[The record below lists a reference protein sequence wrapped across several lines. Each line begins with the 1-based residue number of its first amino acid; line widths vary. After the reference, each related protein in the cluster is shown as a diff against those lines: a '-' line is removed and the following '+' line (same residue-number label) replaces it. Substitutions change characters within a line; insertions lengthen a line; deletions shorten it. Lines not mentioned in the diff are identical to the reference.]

1 MNRCNE
7 NNTNIPLYLDDE
19 LIGKEAV
26 EFREHLKICGDCAR
40 RLEEGQRLSRLLHR
54 GRPLYAAP
62 PDLLV
67 RVGAIVKP
75 TTLSPHAPLWH
86 QTGAAVPSSRIMD
99 RSATRWLALAAMLLI
114 VLCAS
119 LWRSAMHRVGTT
131 DYIEA
136 AVATHRGYLN
146 GELPLEIRSQSPA
159 DVIAWFS
166 GKLPFHLQLP
176 SLQVPGDKTS
186 AYHLSGARLVNYRG
200 TYAALVSYQLLRST
214 ISLVVTSSNL
224 AIATGCDQV
233 HSGGLTFHYCVQS
246 GFNVVTWTNH
256 GLTYALVSSQH
267 GSAQQSCLVC
277 HRDVPKLKEPLPQ

>member
-1 MNRCNE
+1 MNQCNE
-7 NNTNIPLYLDDE
+7 NDTNILLYLDDE
-19 LIGKEAV
+19 LIGKEAI
-26 EFREHLKICGDCAR
+26 EFREHLKICCTCTR
-40 RLEEGQRLSRLLHR
+40 RLEEGQTLSRLLHR
-54 GRPLYAAP
+54 NRPLYTAP
-62 PDLLV
+62 SDLLV
-67 RVGAIVKP
+67 RVGAIIRP
-75 TTLSPHAPLWH
+75 ATRSPLWLRWH
-86 QTGAAVPSSRIMD
+86 QDGPTVPPSRIMD
-99 RSATRWLALAAMLLI
+99 RPSTKWVVFAALLLI
-114 VLCAS
+114 VPSVS
-119 LWRSAMHRVGTT
+119 LWRSAMHRIGTT

-176 SLQVPGDKTS
+176 SLQVAGDETA

-200 TYAALVSYQLLRST
+200 TYAALVSYQLQRST
-214 ISLVVTSSNL
+214 ISLVVTSSSL
-224 AIATGCDQV
+224 AIAAGCDQA
-233 HSGGLTFHYCVQS
+233 HSDGLTFHYCVQA

-277 HRDVPKLKEPLPQ
+277 HRDVPNLKDPLPQ